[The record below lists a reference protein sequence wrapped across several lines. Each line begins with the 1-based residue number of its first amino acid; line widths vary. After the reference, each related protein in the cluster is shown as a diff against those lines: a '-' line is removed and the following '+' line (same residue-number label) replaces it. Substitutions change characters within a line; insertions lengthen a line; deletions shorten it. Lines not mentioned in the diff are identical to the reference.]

1 MKSNYE
7 QSRGTMRSEIRSK
20 RRKTNM
26 VLNGLIGLVLLLI
39 IIVSVSIFSKD
50 DPEKEQQEQTV
61 ENKMNSNDNENETTK
76 SAKQNQVTTKDD
88 ASNESE
94 NAADTEQDKGEDE
107 PTITE
112 GGGDNIQKTIVDPS
126 WEPVGTTQSGPNA
139 DATVDWDERVKALA
153 SAINVDES
161 NMTVW
166 YLSRN
171 GQDQAIG
178 TVTAKDNP
186 QQAYRVYLEWV
197 NSEGW
202 KPSKVEELIENDK
215 GQ

>member
-7 QSRGTMRSEIRSK
+7 QTRGAMRSEIRSK

-50 DPEKEQQEQTV
+50 DPETKQQEQTV
-61 ENKMNSNDNENETTK
+61 ENKINANEATK
-76 SAKQNQVTTKDD
+76 SAKQDQDTSEDN

-94 NAADTEQDKGEDE
+94 NAAETEKEKEQDE

-112 GGGDNIQKTIVDPS
+112 GGGDNIQRTIVDPS
-126 WEPVGTTQSGPNA
+126 WEPIGTTQSGPNA
-139 DATVDWDERVKALA
+139 NETVDWDERVKALA
-153 SAINVDES
+153 YAINVDES

-171 GQDQAIG
+171 GQEQAIG

-197 NSEGW
+197 DGEGW

>member
-1 MKSNYE
+1 
-7 QSRGTMRSEIRSK
+7 
-20 RRKTNM
+20 M

-50 DPEKEQQEQTV
+50 DPETKQQEQTV
-61 ENKMNSNDNENETTK
+61 ENKINTNDNGNEATK
-76 SAKQNQVTTKDD
+76 SAKQDQDTSEDN

-94 NAADTEQDKGEDE
+94 NAAETEKEQDE

-112 GGGDNIQKTIVDPS
+112 GGGDNIQRTIVDPS
-126 WEPVGTTQSGPNA
+126 WEPTGTTQSGPNA
-139 DATVDWDERVKALA
+139 NETVDWDERVKALA
-153 SAINVDES
+153 YAINVDES

-171 GQDQAIG
+171 GQEQAIG

-197 NSEGW
+197 DDEGW

>member
-7 QSRGTMRSEIRSK
+7 QTRGAMRSEIRSK

-50 DPEKEQQEQTV
+50 DPETKQQEQTV
-61 ENKMNSNDNENETTK
+61 ENKINANDNGNEATK
-76 SAKQNQVTTKDD
+76 SAKQDQDTSEDN

-94 NAADTEQDKGEDE
+94 NAAETEKEKEQDE

-112 GGGDNIQKTIVDPS
+112 GGGDNIQRTIVDPS
-126 WEPVGTTQSGPNA
+126 WEPIGTTQSGPNA
-139 DATVDWDERVKALA
+139 NETVDWDERVKALA
-153 SAINVDES
+153 YAINVDES

-171 GQDQAIG
+171 GQEQAIG

-197 NSEGW
+197 DDEGW

>member
-7 QSRGTMRSEIRSK
+7 QTRGEMRSEIRSK

-50 DPEKEQQEQTV
+50 DPETKQQEQTV
-61 ENKMNSNDNENETTK
+61 ENKINTNDNGNEATK
-76 SAKQNQVTTKDD
+76 SAKQDQDTSEDN

-94 NAADTEQDKGEDE
+94 NAAETEKEQDE

-112 GGGDNIQKTIVDPS
+112 GGGDNIQRTIVDPS
-126 WEPVGTTQSGPNA
+126 WEPIGTTQSGPNA
-139 DATVDWDERVKALA
+139 NETVDWDERVKALA
-153 SAINVDES
+153 YAINVDES

-171 GQDQAIG
+171 GQEQAIG

-197 NSEGW
+197 DDEGW

>member
-7 QSRGTMRSEIRSK
+7 QTRGAMRSEIRSK

-50 DPEKEQQEQTV
+50 DPETKQQEQTV
-61 ENKMNSNDNENETTK
+61 ENKINTNDNGNEAAK
-76 SAKQNQVTTKDD
+76 SAKQDQDTSEDN

-94 NAADTEQDKGEDE
+94 NAAETEKEQDE

-112 GGGDNIQKTIVDPS
+112 GGGDNIQRTIVDPS
-126 WEPVGTTQSGPNA
+126 WEPIGTTQSGPNA
-139 DATVDWDERVKALA
+139 NETVDWDERVKALA
-153 SAINVDES
+153 YAINVDES

-171 GQDQAIG
+171 GQEQAIG

-197 NSEGW
+197 DDEGW

>member
-50 DPEKEQQEQTV
+50 EPEKEQQEQTV
-61 ENKMNSNDNENETTK
+61 ENKMNTNDNGNEATK
-76 SAKQNQVTTKDD
+76 PAKQDQDTTKDN
-88 ASNESE
+88 ASNENE
-94 NAADTEQDKGEDE
+94 NAADTEQKKDA
-107 PTITE
+107 TITE

-197 NSEGW
+197 DGEGW